1 MTSGGRQR
9 DHVGGAPAGRRV
21 VVSMLIGAVAGA
33 ALAAVTRPLAA
44 VLLGWETAAVIYLAW
59 VGAAVR
65 HLDASQTGR
74 LAAREALNGATTDLV
89 TLSAGTASLAAVG
102 MVLLEA
108 GQATGGVKAYLIGIG
123 VLGVALSW
131 AVVHTVYTLR
141 YARAY
146 YSPPPGGID
155 FNEPDPPTYLDF
167 AYLAFTIGMTFQ
179 VSDTNLSTK
188 AIRRLTLR
196 HALLSYLFGAVILAV
211 AINVVASLLS

>member
-1 MTSGGRQR
+1 MTSGGRQHDR
-9 DHVGGAPAGRRV
+9 VGGAPAGRRV
-21 VVSMLIGAVAGA
+21 VVAMLIGTVAGA
-33 ALAAVTRPLAA
+33 ALLAVTRPLAA

-59 VGAAVR
+59 VWAAVR

-74 LAAREALNGATTDLV
+74 MAAREALNAPTTDLV
-89 TLSAGTASLAAVG
+89 ALSAGTASLAAVG

-108 GQATGGVKAYLIGIG
+108 GQATGRVKAYLIGIG
-123 VLGVALSW
+123 VLSVALSW

-155 FNEPDPPTYLDF
+155 FNESDPPTYLDF

-188 AIRRLTLR
+188 PLRRLTLR